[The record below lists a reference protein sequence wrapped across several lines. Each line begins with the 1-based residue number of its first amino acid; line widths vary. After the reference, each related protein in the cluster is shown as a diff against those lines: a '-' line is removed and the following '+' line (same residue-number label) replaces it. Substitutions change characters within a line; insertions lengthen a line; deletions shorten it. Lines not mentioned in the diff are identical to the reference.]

1 MDLLRTFLNTAFS
14 NYPIEEQSD
23 NARMLLKKNVFTE
36 CVKKEHLEL
45 SDDHIR
51 LIFKLYE
58 DGWSKG
64 VAEGN
69 IFYALMPFINDVLV
83 LNRKIP
89 YVRLEHIFKWR
100 ELTQQLGEDLMVCAM
115 LANEDL
121 YQQRT
126 RPFDWP
132 SVLPTDDVNMR
143 YFCQN
148 GLAELHQHLK
158 ASTDVFE
165 ISWLCLMN
173 HVRGRF
179 PEFLT
184 ICNTRNECD
193 ALYVKYIEAVCIR
206 LELFCYL
213 TVKDHQL
220 SLGAIEKDKKMA
232 LLGDLSRIEKELMR
246 ACKCKQHP
254 YDYIYLTNK
263 NLNPVDCVFSS
274 ERWFIYSVIKRVYE
288 GDDNEQVVRLL
299 WRYVVIKNHL
309 RKKMVQ
315 NNENV
320 GFGNFSEFERRK
332 QVFLNRYAHYKN
344 LLIELPIEEAS
355 RHHHVKY
362 VETRV
367 TPEPTKQKLANEL
380 AEMCKLID
388 RRLESFGDCDVD
400 YQLIYHFIK
409 KKDFRER
416 DYLQPRN
423 YQVRCEIRKQ
433 AIAIKSLLMGSSLA
447 KRKVVAIDAAN
458 SEFFCRPE
466 VFAQAYRY
474 LKNTGLRYTY
484 HVGEDFYDL
493 TDGLR
498 TIDEAIRFLHIR
510 RGDRLGHCLAL
521 AMDAKQYYKEKHY
534 TVPVPRQ
541 NLLDNLVWLYFKA
554 KAYNIQ
560 VAPCVEMLILDKFS
574 ELSALY
580 KESGLKFEMIDYYRS
595 MLLRGD
601 NPLGKEKKMYGYIMD
616 YWDAYDFDNDKLIN
630 EYRTDSVINNL
641 YQLYHFGKKI
651 RENGGTVVEFKVDD
665 AYVNLITQ
673 MQERMMCEI
682 EDKGIAIECCPSS
695 NYKIG
700 RLQRYDG
707 HPIFRMCDLDPNG
720 SHHLPVT
727 INTDD
732 LGIFTTSLD
741 NEYSLILSAVMK
753 MKDGDGK
760 PLYNSLV
767 IQNWMERIVR
777 NGHKYAF
784 ENYFE

>member
-1 MDLLRTFLNTAFS
+1 MDLLRTFLYTAFS
-14 NYPIEEQSD
+14 NYPVEEQSD
-23 NARMLLKKNVFTE
+23 NARMLLKDTVFTE

-58 DGWSKG
+58 DNWCKG
-64 VAEGN
+64 ISEDN
-69 IFYALMPFINDVLV
+69 IFYSLMPFIHDVLV
-83 LNRKIP
+83 LNGERP
-89 YVRLEHIFKWR
+89 CVRLEHIFKWR
-100 ELTQQLGEDLMVCAM
+100 ELTQQLGEDLMICAM

-121 YQQRT
+121 YQQRD
-126 RPFDWP
+126 RHFNWP
-132 SVLPTDDVNMR
+132 SILPTDDVNMH

-158 ASTDVFE
+158 ASTDVFG
-165 ISWLCLMN
+165 ISWLSLMN
-173 HVRGRF
+173 HVRGRYS
-179 PEFLT
+179 EFME

-206 LELFCYL
+206 LEMFSYL

-220 SLGAIEKDKKMA
+220 SLGAIEKNKMMA

-246 ACKCKQHP
+246 VCKCNQHL
-254 YDYIYLTNK
+254 YDYIYMTNK
-263 NLNPVDCVFSS
+263 NLEPDDCVFSS
-274 ERWFIYSVIKRVYE
+274 ERWLIYSILKRVYE
-288 GDDNEQVVRLL
+288 GDDNEQIVRLL
-299 WRYVVIKNHL
+299 WRYIVIKNQL

-332 QVFLNRYAHYKN
+332 QVFLNGYAHYKN
-344 LLIELPIEEAS
+344 LLIELPIEEAC

-362 VETRV
+362 IETRV
-367 TPEPTKQKLANEL
+367 TPESTKQNLTKEL
-380 AEMCKLID
+380 AEMSKLID
-388 RRLESFGDCDVD
+388 RRLLLLGINDVN
-400 YQLIYHFIK
+400 YYLIYHFIK
-409 KKDFRER
+409 KKDCGDK
-416 DYLQPRN
+416 DYLRPRN

-433 AIAIKSLLMGSSLA
+433 AIAIKSLMKGSNMA

-474 LKNTGLRYTY
+474 LKNTSLRYTY

-498 TIDEAIRFLHIR
+498 AMDEAVRFLHIR

-521 AMDAKQYYKEKHY
+521 AMDAKHYYKEKHY
-534 TVPVPRQ
+534 TIPVPRQ

-554 KAYNIQ
+554 KTYNIQ
-560 VAPCVEMLILDKFS
+560 VSPCIEMLVLDKFS
-574 ELSALY
+574 ELSSPY
-580 KESGLKFEMIDYYRS
+580 KEGGLEFEMIDYYRS
-595 MLLRGD
+595 MFLRGD
-601 NPLGKEKKMYGYIMD
+601 NPFGKKKDSYGYIMD
-616 YWDAYDFDNDKLIN
+616 YWDAYDFDNEKMIN
-630 EYRTDSVINNL
+630 ECRSSQVIKNL
-641 YQLYHFGKKI
+641 YQLYHFGKNVRKY
-651 RENGGTVVEFKVDD
+651 GGTVVEFKVDD
-665 AYVNLITQ
+665 AYVDLISH

-695 NYKIG
+695 NFKIG

-720 SHHLPVT
+720 NSHLPVT

-741 NEYSLILSAVMK
+741 NEYSLVLSALMK
-753 MKDGDGK
+753 MKNIDGK

-767 IQNWMERIVR
+767 IQKWMECVVR

-784 ENYFE
+784 GNYSE